1 MLTYLL
7 LSQTLTPLLLEIVKL
22 TTHNN
27 LSFALKEGNFF
38 PKKVFTSASHAE
50 SSLVGASDMSH
61 GSIVS
66 ICVRLK
72 VRHYCVSKEY
82 VFLSTYSRPPFL
94 MTKGRSK
101 SQFWLLQKEES
112 QD

>member
-50 SSLVGASDMSH
+50 SSFVGASDMSH

-72 VRHYCVSKEY
+72 VRHYCVSKRICIFKY
-82 VFLSTYSRPPFL
+82 LFAPSLFNDKR
-94 MTKGRSK
+94 
-101 SQFWLLQKEES
+101 KE
-112 QD
+112 